1 MDLEDGKKGRWS
13 CRPERSSMKSLEKA
27 VADYEKAK
35 EKMEASRTRY
45 EADLKREFL
54 RRSAKCIALIDHTK
68 FDSASISSYASID
81 DINMVIT
88 DDGISPTT
96 VALYEDS
103 GIEIL

>member
-1 MDLEDGKKGRWS
+1 MDEGLTDFS
-13 CRPERSSMKSLEKA
+13 I
-27 VADYEKAK
+27 
-35 EKMEASRTRY
+35 Y